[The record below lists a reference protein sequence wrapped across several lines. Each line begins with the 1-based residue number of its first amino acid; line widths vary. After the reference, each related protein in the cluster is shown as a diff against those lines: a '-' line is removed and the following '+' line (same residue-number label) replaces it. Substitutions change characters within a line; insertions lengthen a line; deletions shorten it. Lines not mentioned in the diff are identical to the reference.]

1 MSIDSVINEAIL
13 NSKNKEEIVNLEKE
27 EKALKKEWLENARKR
42 KEKEQELFKIFDDE
56 LCQKLK
62 NNLKDKDVDIQ
73 DKENVLNVYKNEI
86 KIICVDFNKRKIS
99 RSSGKEVFEF
109 CFFYK
114 NIATPKNGTFSE
126 SYITS
131 SFSKKTESEKSKEE
145 IQKYR
150 REIKED
156 KEYISLIENEN
167 YEIDIS
173 LSYKEFAKQ
182 CSLKKIDDFICL
194 IFMDVKDLFKEIC

>member
-13 NSKNKEEIVNLEKE
+13 NSKNKEEIVSLEKE
-27 EKALKKEWLENARKR
+27 EKALKTEWLENARKR

-99 RSSGKEVFEF
+99 RFSGKEVFEF

-114 NIATPKNGTFSE
+114 NISALKQNTIPE
-126 SYITS
+126 SHITS
-131 SFSKKTESEKSKEE
+131 SFSKKTELEKKKEE

-156 KEYISLIENEN
+156 KDYISLIEKEN

-173 LSYKEFAKQ
+173 LPYEKQ
-182 CSLKKIDDFICL
+182 CSLKKIDDFIRF
-194 IFMDVKDLFKEIC
+194 IFDVKDLFQEIC

>member
-13 NSKNKEEIVNLEKE
+13 NSKNKEEIVSLEKG
-27 EKALKKEWLENARKR
+27 EKALKTEWLENARKR

-114 NIATPKNGTFSE
+114 NIPGSAPADTPDTVHPYWFTPRIITVFP
-126 SYITS
+126 YIITLECPDG
-131 SFSKKTESEKSKEE
+131 F
-145 IQKYR
+145 
-150 REIKED
+150 
-156 KEYISLIENEN
+156 
-167 YEIDIS
+167 IS
-173 LSYKEFAKQ
+173 LSSPSALL
-182 CSLKKIDDFICL
+182 SPLPVSSVPL
-194 IFMDVKDLFKEIC
+194 

>member
-27 EKALKKEWLENARKR
+27 EKTLKKEWLENARKR

-99 RSSGKEVFEF
+99 RSFGKEVFEF

-126 SYITS
+126 SHITS

-156 KEYISLIENEN
+156 KEYISLIKNGN

-173 LSYKEFAKQ
+173 LSYKEFKKQ
-182 CSLKKIDDFICL
+182 YSRKRIDDFILL
-194 IFMDVKDLFKEIC
+194 IFMDFKDLFQEI